1 MSGPGGS
8 RDAQLREIASL
19 AREAAETSRTALDR
33 VREAR
38 GELPPQTRL
47 VAFVHIPKTAGGTAL
62 EMFSAAYSR
71 QAVNDAGNFIVDP
84 EGSARKLAGRRGMW
98 VAWERRGGRVTAG
111 HVPYGI
117 YRQYLPQGTQYMTFL
132 RDPVERVMSHYHQHI
147 HYKRPAGN
155 PRGTNPKK
163 VLTATMEE
171 AFDLGLPMISNLA
184 TRFLC
189 GSPSPMGELPEG
201 ALEDAKS
208 NLRGFAFVGLQE
220 RFPESVLLL
229 QRLLGLEPTPYVNRH
244 VTVGR
249 PTVEDLSED
258 DRQLIL
264 DQNQLDAE
272 LYSYGR
278 ELFQEAIDAAGADF
292 AADAQRLEAMSEEM
306 NDEALRRARELL
318 DRELPVGASMPKAE
332 LFAIARRTG
341 VPAAA
346 LKFASKMGVKKHGNE
361 PQPDGRKIWT
371 RTG

>member
-1 MSGPGGS
+1 VSGSGGA
-8 RDAQLREIASL
+8 DGAQLREIESL
-19 AREAAETSRTALDR
+19 ARELAETSQAALER

-38 GELPPQTRL
+38 AELPPQTRL

-62 EMFSAAYSR
+62 EMFMAAYSR
-71 QAVNDAGNFIVDP
+71 QAVNDAGNFILDP
-84 EGSARKLAGRRGMW
+84 EASARKLAGRRAW

-117 YRQYLPQGTQYMTFL
+117 YRQYLPQGTRYMTVL
-132 RDPVERVMSHYHQHI
+132 RDPVERVTSHYHQHI
-147 HYKRPAGN
+147 HRKRPGGN

-163 VLTATMEE
+163 VLTASMEE
-171 AFDLGLPMISNLA
+171 AFDRGLPMISNLA

-189 GSPSPMGELPEG
+189 GHPSPMGELPEG
-201 ALEDAKS
+201 ALEDAKA
-208 NLRGFAFVGLQE
+208 NLREFAFVGVQE
-220 RFPESVLLL
+220 RFAESMVLL
-229 QRLLGLEPTPYVNRH
+229 QRLLGLELTPYVNRH

-249 PTVEDLSED
+249 PKAEDLSED

-264 DQNQLDAE
+264 EHNRLDSD
-272 LYSYGR
+272 LYSFACG
-278 ELFQEAIDAAGADF
+278 LFEEAVEAAGADF
-292 AADAQRLEAMSEEM
+292 AADAERLEAMSEEL
-306 NDEALRRARELL
+306 NDEALGRARELL

-346 LKFASKMGVKKHGNE
+346 LKFASKMGVQKHGQG
-361 PQPDGRKIWT
+361 PRRDGQKVWT